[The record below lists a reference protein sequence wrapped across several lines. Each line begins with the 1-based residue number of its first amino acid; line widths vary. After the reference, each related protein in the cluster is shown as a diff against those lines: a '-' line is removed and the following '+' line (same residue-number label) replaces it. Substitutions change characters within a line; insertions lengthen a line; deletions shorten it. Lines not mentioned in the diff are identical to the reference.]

1 MLLNIGN
8 KEAELNFGIRF
19 IYELNKKYSRI
30 ENGIEIGF
38 GLPTVYIKLEVG
50 DLTALVDIIYSATR
64 NSKYKPSE
72 AQIETFIDE
81 CSDID
86 GLITEI
92 YEEMTESNA
101 TKKALATL
109 RESQESPK

>member
-8 KEAELNFGIRF
+8 KETELNFGIRF
-19 IYELNKKYSRI
+19 IYELNKKYKRV

-64 NSKYKPSE
+64 NSKHKPSE

-81 CSDID
+81 YSDID
-86 GLITEI
+86 ALIAEI
-92 YEEMTESNA
+92 YDEMAESNA

>member
-8 KEAELNFGIRF
+8 KETELNFGIRF
-19 IYELNKKYSRI
+19 TYELNKKYKRI
-30 ENGIEIGF
+30 ENGIELGF
-38 GLPTVYIKLEVG
+38 GLPTVYVKLEVG
-50 DLTALVDIIYSATR
+50 DLTALVDIIYCATR
-64 NSKYKPSE
+64 NSKYKPTE

-86 GLITEI
+86 SLIAEI
-92 YEEMTESNA
+92 YDELAGSNA

-109 RESQESPK
+109 QESQESPK